1 MFKRQSLLLL
11 ISSFVILGTILLQM
25 GLYVTSIFA
34 GCNMKFNVIGIC
46 HSWLRSLGLTFLEY
60 VLDGLVV
67 YTLLCVLWK
76 VGSQFIQTVKVKKHI
91 QLYKEKQLTTEMN
104 QRYGEGKENILVL
117 SYPAPMAIT
126 MGFLSPKIILTTGLI
141 SLLTSDELKA
151 VIYHEEYHKKNR
163 DPLKVFLLSLSSS
176 ILWYIP
182 IQNWF
187 LKTYRVIQEVLA
199 DKFAIKQQDTT
210 VNLGSALLKMLKT
223 GEQPKIPITYVSFAD
238 TSVNY
243 RIKYMLNPVSKVSLG
258 FPLKVVSISV
268 VVFSVICGLFIY
280 VLA

>member
-1 MFKRQSLLLL
+1 MLKRQSFLLL

-25 GLYVTSIFA
+25 GLYATSIFA
-34 GCNMKFNVIGIC
+34 GCDMKFNVIVIC

-67 YTLLCVLWK
+67 YTLLCLLWK
-76 VGSQFIQTVKVKKHI
+76 VGSQFIQTVKMKKRI
-91 QLYKEKQLTTEMN
+91 QLYKEQQLTVEMN
-104 QRYGEGKENILVL
+104 QLYGGRKESIIVL

-141 SLLTSDELKA
+141 NLLSSEELKA

-163 DPLKVFLLSLSSS
+163 DPLKLFLLSLSSS

-187 LKTYRVIQEVLA
+187 LKTYRIIQEVLA
-199 DKFAIKQQDTT
+199 DEYAIKQQDTT

-223 GEQPKIPITYVSFAD
+223 GKRPKIPVAYVSFAD

-243 RIKYMLNPVSKVSLG
+243 RIEYMLNPVNKVSLG
-258 FPLKVVSISV
+258 FPFKVVSISV
-268 VVFSVICGLFIY
+268 VIFSVICGLYIY
-280 VLA
+280 ALA